1 MMIIILKVILILFPA
16 PLLYC
21 YVCDDCP
28 NTLSPLRHMAACPD
42 SSHVSC
48 ITTLT
53 TFAEFKSKFFLLFIG
68 TITIIINC
76 IIPVPIP
83 ITTLENSEQFT
94 SKYSLSSFSSPS
106 SPSQSSREGEGKR
119 AVQEKISQCC
129 EILAKT
135 SGTGQ
140 KKCTN
145 QNDSDTK
152 WTIYS
157 QGIF

>member
-1 MMIIILKVILILFPA
+1 MIIDIKISYHDDDDYSKVILISFPA

-83 ITTLENSEQFT
+83 ITTLDNIEQFQT
-94 SKYSLSSFSSPS
+94 WNLSKILHRRIFRP
-106 SPSQSSREGEGKR
+106 
-119 AVQEKISQCC
+119 KILHRQFHLISTV
-129 EILAKT
+129 LVRK
-135 SGTGQ
+135 
-140 KKCTN
+140 N
-145 QNDSDTK
+145 TK
-152 WTIYS
+152 NE
-157 QGIF
+157 